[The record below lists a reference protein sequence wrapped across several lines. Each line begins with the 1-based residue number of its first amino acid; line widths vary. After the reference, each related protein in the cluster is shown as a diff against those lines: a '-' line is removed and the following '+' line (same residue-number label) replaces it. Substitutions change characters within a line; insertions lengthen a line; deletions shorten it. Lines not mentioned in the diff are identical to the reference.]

1 MAKEKVAEV
10 KTTQTEE
17 PKKSFLM
24 TFLTR
29 VVAGAGMLSGFTL
42 VVYMGHVYVTL
53 LGETTLSINF

>member
-1 MAKEKVAEV
+1 MTKKVAEV
-10 KTTQTEE
+10 KAAEEE

-42 VVYMGHVYVTL
+42 VVYMGHIYVTL
-53 LGETTLSINF
+53 LG